1 MNWASALDFAFAAL
15 NFALMIWSILNNS
28 WAFAINLA
36 AAIFCLFMGIVS
48 LNK

>member
-1 MNWASALDFAFAAL
+1 MNWASALDFALAAL

-28 WAFAINLA
+28 WAFAINFA
-36 AAIFCLFMGIVS
+36 AGIFCLLMGIVS